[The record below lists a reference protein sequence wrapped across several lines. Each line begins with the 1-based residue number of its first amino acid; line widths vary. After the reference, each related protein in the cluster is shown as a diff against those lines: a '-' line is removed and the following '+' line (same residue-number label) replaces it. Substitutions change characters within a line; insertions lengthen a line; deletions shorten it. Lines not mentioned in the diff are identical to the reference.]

1 MTATQAA
8 IGKVLG
14 VSQDTVSLWLKV
26 ITNTNARNTDTPPSG
41 PGPATVA
48 ARRNKLTTIV
58 NLTDAYRLAEWPN
71 VSDRQIAE
79 ICAVGYS
86 LVAEVR
92 QSQLPDSGSSPQP
105 RIGKDG
111 KTRKPSK
118 STKQSPA
125 PPPRI
130 RLPKHPQPYQADSSR
145 YRWLALRR

>member
-79 ICAVGYS
+79 ICAVSNPFVSEIHNQLLTINSS
-86 LVAEVR
+86 L
-92 QSQLPDSGSSPQP
+92 DSQP
-105 RIGKDG
+105 RVGKDG
-111 KTRKPSK
+111 KTRKLPKKASEPEPEL
-118 STKQSPA
+118 PA
-125 PPPRI
+125 PP
-130 RLPKHPQPYQADSSR
+130 
-145 YRWLALRR
+145 LRPGMPL

>member
-1 MTATQAA
+1 M
-8 IGKVLG
+8 LG

-79 ICAVGYS
+79 ICAVGHDM
-86 LVAEVR
+86 VAGIR
-92 QSQLPDSGSSPQP
+92 AGQLAENASCEPQP

-111 KTRKPSK
+111 KTRKLPKKASEPEPEL
-118 STKQSPA
+118 PA
-125 PPPRI
+125 PP
-130 RLPKHPQPYQADSSR
+130 
-145 YRWLALRR
+145 LRPGMPL